1 MAAEE
6 WLEGLR
12 QSRSTYRMLLEE
24 SGCMAVAAH
33 RLARAKCQ
41 TWMFPSDVPN
51 VREVHAAAF
60 EIAEQLGMMTREL
73 PSQNMLATQCRELGL
88 ALL

>member
-60 EIAEQLGMMTREL
+60 EIAEQLGTTREL
-73 PSQNMLATQCRELGL
+73 PSQNALATQCRELGL